1 MLASLRSS
9 LHHSEAI
16 DPTLVGWIRDE
27 IDRLLGLD
35 PMAIVALLGFAI
47 LAFPLWLGFSASRH
61 RRRTGPEAPADRQLS
76 PRFEGRD

>member
-1 MLASLRSS
+1 VLSLLRSQ

-16 DPTLVGWIRDE
+16 DPTLIGWIRDE

-35 PMAIVALLGFAI
+35 ATMIVVLLGFVI

-61 RRRTGPEAPADRQLS
+61 RQRTEPEDFASRQ
-76 PRFEGRD
+76 